1 MSNPDSSGWKPPMEV
16 PPAADGSRAGHQV
29 FVYVFAASLD
39 DVLCTCTNH
48 DGLLVAC
55 AKPRF
60 DGLVLQL

>member
-1 MSNPDSSGWKPPMEV
+1 MEV